1 MTARLIPATLVA
13 FAALAA
19 PAAAAPTMQPL
30 KPCYV
35 SAGEA
40 NDRRERMQI
49 AGTGFTPN
57 ALVDVLIDGVAVA
70 SGTADPLGELAA
82 SVSAPYQDAGE
93 RAFTLSVVERE
104 NPAQVASAPSRVTA
118 LAMTLR
124 PRQARPSKRVR
135 FRGRGFTGQGP
146 VYAHYVFAGRVRKT
160 VRLGRPEG
168 ACGTFAVRR
177 RQIPLRRPRTGAW
190 TLQVDQRRE
199 YSASPGTNWVRLL
212 IKVRRIFRD
221 PGR

>member
-13 FAALAA
+13 FAVLAA

-57 ALVDVLIDGVAVA
+57 AEVDVLIDGVAVA
-70 SGTADPLGELAA
+70 TGTADPLGELAA

-93 RAFTLSVVERE
+93 RAFTLSVVERA

-135 FRGRGFTGQGP
+135 FRGRGFTGSGQ
-146 VYAHYVFAGRVRKT
+146 VYAHYLYGGKVRKT
-160 VRLGRPEG
+160 VRLGRTRG
-168 ACGTFAVRR
+168 ACGTIAARR

-190 TLQVDQRRE
+190 TLQVDQRRDW
-199 YSASPGTNWVRLL
+199 AADPGTNWVRLL
-212 IKVRRIFRD
+212 IRVRRVFRD
-221 PGR
+221 V